1 VVYEEPER
9 TRDLI
14 ASYCFGKSFDELSD
28 EEKETVHELAVELRK
43 KEQLKGS
50 I

>member
-1 VVYEEPER
+1 MVYEEPER

-14 ASYCFGKSFDELSD
+14 AEHVFGKNFDELSD
-28 EEKETVHELAVELRK
+28 EEKEAVHELAVELRK

>member
-1 VVYEEPER
+1 LIYEEPER

-14 ASYCFGKSFDELSD
+14 AEYVFGKNFDELSD
-28 EEKETVHELAVELRK
+28 EEKEAVHELAVELRK